1 MEKSMTRSI
10 VLSLLW
16 LLFHGNSATIAQR
29 MWVSDSL
36 PSASTGDVRNL
47 RVILPENSDKAQ
59 RYPILYLLHGYTGD
73 HTNWTSRTRLL
84 RYLDS
89 LDLDIVVVMPDADNS
104 FYQNTMRGKNYDA
117 FIRNELPAWSF
128 DHYQADTS
136 RQFIAG
142 LSMGGYGALYF
153 AMSDPQRYLMAGSFS
168 GAVSFPNNTL
178 LMDQIQNLEV
188 TDLKDA
194 FGPQGHPNRTKGDLF
209 GYTAAYNGIRR
220 PFLYLTHGRQD
231 EFIEFLPA
239 HRRLVNRLS
248 ASGWP
253 HVYQERD
260 GRHNWVFW
268 DQSIKEFL
276 ILLTASLQQSR

>member
-1 MEKSMTRSI
+1 MPRIIIFCIT
-10 VLSLLW
+10 
-16 LLFHGNSATIAQR
+16 LLFCFTSEWVVAQR
-29 MWVSDSL
+29 MWISDSL
-36 PSASTGDVRNL
+36 PSAATGDMRNL
-47 RVILPENSDKAQ
+47 RVILPENPDKEQ

-73 HTNWTSRTRLL
+73 HTNWTARTRLL
-84 RYLDS
+84 NYLDS
-89 LDLDIVVVMPDADNS
+89 LKLQIVVVMPDADNS

-117 FIRNELPAWSF
+117 FIRNELPAWSYT
-128 DHYQADTS
+128 HYQADTS
-136 RQFIAG
+136 RQYIAG

-153 AMSDPQRYLMAGSFS
+153 AMSNPQRYLMAGSFS

-178 LMDQIQNLEV
+178 LMDQIQSLEV
-188 TDLKDA
+188 TDLKEA

-239 HRRLVNRLS
+239 HRKLVNRLS

-253 HVYQERD
+253 HLYQERD
-260 GRHNWVFW
+260 GRHNWAFW